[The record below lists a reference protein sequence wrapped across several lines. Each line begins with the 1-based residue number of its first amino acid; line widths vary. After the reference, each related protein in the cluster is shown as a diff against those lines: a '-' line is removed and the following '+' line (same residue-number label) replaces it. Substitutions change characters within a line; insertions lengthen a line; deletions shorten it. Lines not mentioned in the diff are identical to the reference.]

1 MTPSPW
7 NYMATGFA
15 GWLLGKFSY
24 RKICEDKLVNSGSNS
39 PLVKAIR
46 RRRGM
51 ITDGNIMFVF
61 LQFVIYMKFLL
72 EFQSG
77 NKINEDEQ
85 FQDWQKDSKGYGASE
100 FADEKEDSF
109 PNKDDLELQE
119 PPKYSVTYDD
129 LRAKN
134 RSGYRV

>member
-1 MTPSPW
+1 
-7 NYMATGFA
+7 
-15 GWLLGKFSY
+15 
-24 RKICEDKLVNSGSNS
+24 
-39 PLVKAIR
+39 
-46 RRRGM
+46 
-51 ITDGNIMFVF
+51 
-61 LQFVIYMKFLL
+61 MKFLL